1 MEFLVPILIMVFLN
15 LFLIFRLLYMATIY
29 TIKKDVRLSQFRMY
43 EGEFPNRLRSARQ
56 QFQNMFEI
64 PILFYLLCLLNI
76 FFKNYNQF
84 DITIGWCFVVFR
96 VIHFFIRFQNQKTI
110 NIIPRTLVFILSL
123 IFLTIGW
130 INFVINTVTNN

>member
-1 MEFLVPILIMVFLN
+1 
-15 LFLIFRLLYMATIY
+15 MATMY
-29 TIKKDVRLSQFRMY
+29 TINKDIKLGQFRIY
-43 EGEFPNRLRSARQ
+43 EGEFPDRLRSARQ
-56 QFQNMFEI
+56 LYQNMFEL
-64 PILFYLLCLLNI
+64 PILFYLLCCLNI

-110 NIIPRTLVFILSL
+110 NVIPRTLVFIISL

-130 INFVINTVTNN
+130 VNFIINMFTIN